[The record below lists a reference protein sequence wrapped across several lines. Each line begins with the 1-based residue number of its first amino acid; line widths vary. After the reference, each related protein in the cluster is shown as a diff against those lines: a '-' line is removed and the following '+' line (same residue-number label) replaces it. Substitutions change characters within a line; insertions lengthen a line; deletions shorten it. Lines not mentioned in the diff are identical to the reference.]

1 MGKLVVVISQIC
13 KWHGRGGVLGLKHKK
28 AKLYTGSRTL
38 MNIRKCFVLSTIP
51 ISSTFHNSS
60 SLWVCLRCQ
69 ARRKKWSIVDWAF
82 LNFLLPAAPKLF
94 QKQLSNGFVL
104 LEQFLLEDL
113 FRFQMSHSLVLHCC
127 SPPPSS
133 EWKTVNFGF
142 LPGACI
148 IFGSLG
154 KGIVCCLEC
163 LSLSTSQRLRHYG
176 CWIPTIMGCFSSC
189 SLLVKTLANPM
200 HLLGSVSNRVGE
212 ACVRRGLKILI
223 MISHVTTRDTIW
235 RNTEDFARN
244 GGKGEGVVE
253 SLCISSCP
261 LASQPGF
268 FRLRLLS
275 PETVLDSFTMS
286 RPKLCYLAGGG
297 LSLFSAPSSTV
308 WYPWRGEFTIG

>member
-148 IFGSLG
+148 ICGSLG
-154 KGIVCCLEC
+154 KGIVCCLEWMPFTLHFSETQTLWLLNTDHHGMLFQLFPAGEDPC
-163 LSLSTSQRLRHYG
+163 QPNAPIGQRLQQGRWG
-176 CWIPTIMGCFSSC
+176 VRQKGLEDPDNDQSC
-189 SLLVKTLANPM
+189 NYKGH
-200 HLLGSVSNRVGE
+200 HLKKHW
-212 ACVRRGLKILI
+212 GLCEE
-223 MISHVTTRDTIW
+223 W
-235 RNTEDFARN
+235 
-244 GGKGEGVVE
+244 
-253 SLCISSCP
+253 
-261 LASQPGF
+261 
-268 FRLRLLS
+268 
-275 PETVLDSFTMS
+275 
-286 RPKLCYLAGGG
+286 
-297 LSLFSAPSSTV
+297 
-308 WYPWRGEFTIG
+308 W